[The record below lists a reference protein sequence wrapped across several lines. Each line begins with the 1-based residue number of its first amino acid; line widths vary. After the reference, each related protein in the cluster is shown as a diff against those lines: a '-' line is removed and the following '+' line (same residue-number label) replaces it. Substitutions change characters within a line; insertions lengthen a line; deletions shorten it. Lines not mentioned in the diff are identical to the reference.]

1 MRIGAPAQMARAIQ
15 DVLDA
20 HLQNDIRMR
29 TDPRTSQSDLAQQRV
44 ERGARLALVDG
55 IDPNEDAV
63 HREQLVPN
71 RVGKAFV
78 VDRWAG
84 LNAGSGQRLADTD
97 EAAVLRRGL
106 PPHSGVAAPENRDG
120 ATDLGR
126 LIRIHAPAPSRP
138 PVCLT
143 PRP

>member
-1 MRIGAPAQMARAIQ
+1 MRIGAPAQMARAVQ

-63 HREQLVPN
+63 HREQLVAD

-78 VDRWAG
+78 VDRWAS
-84 LNAGSGQRLADTD
+84 LNAGSGQRPRRHGRSGCS
-97 EAAVLRRGL
+97 AAW
-106 PPHSGVAAPENRDG
+106 PPAS
-120 ATDLGR
+120 
-126 LIRIHAPAPSRP
+126 
-138 PVCLT
+138 
-143 PRP
+143 